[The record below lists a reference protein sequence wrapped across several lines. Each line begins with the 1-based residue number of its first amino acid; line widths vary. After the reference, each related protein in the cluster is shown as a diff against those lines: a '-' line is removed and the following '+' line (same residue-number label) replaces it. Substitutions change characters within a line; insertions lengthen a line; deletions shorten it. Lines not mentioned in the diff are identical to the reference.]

1 MSSKESNPK
10 MLTKS
15 FRLTVSEASRLEEQ
29 MRSEDYTNLSKYI
42 RAKVFG
48 ERIAVRKPKDFSV
61 DEIRSMLN
69 SVRERIAGV
78 GADYNRIAAQLL
90 SKIDEP
96 GQRNMAEVGKRFSQ
110 SNKLAKEIRDSMNSL
125 IDLFRR
131 IEKKMEQGY
140 SPIKTDK
147 NMYQFIHVAGNIV
160 EDAELKKSKDGNSQF
175 ITFRVAVNEKK
186 GDDTRTTYYDV
197 THPSTGV
204 YHFLKKGKSVTVIG
218 PVSIWQSTGQDGKS
232 YLNAHISAKII
243 DLSGSKEQ

>member
-15 FRLTVSEASRLEEQ
+15 FRLTASEASRLEEQ
-29 MRSEDYTNLSKYI
+29 MRSEDFTNLSKYI
-42 RAKVFG
+42 RHKVLG
-48 ERIAVRKPKDFSV
+48 ERIIVRKPKDLSS
-61 DEIRSMLN
+61 DEVRAMLS
-69 SVRERIAGV
+69 SVRERIAGF
-78 GADYNRIAAQLL
+78 GADYNRIASHLL
-90 SKIDEP
+90 SKMDEP

-110 SNKLAKEIRDSMNSL
+110 SNKLAKEIRDSMNAL

-140 SPIKTDK
+140 SPFKTNND
-147 NMYQFIHVAGNIV
+147 MMQFIHVAGNIV

-175 ITFRVAVNEKK
+175 ISFKVAVNEKK
-186 GDDTRTTYYDV
+186 GDDTRTTYYEV

-204 YHFLKKGKSVTVIG
+204 YHFLKKGKPVSVLG
-218 PVSIWQSTGQDGKS
+218 PLSIWQSTGQDGKS